1 MKLPQFL
8 MLIPFLKRLM
18 VETSAEA
25 VHKACK
31 ILEENGI
38 QYRIQTYR
46 MRGIIG
52 TGMESSSYMR
62 FNVSQNK
69 WGSQPSTSYGIFVR
83 QKDYETAR
91 VLTGSIELG

>member
-8 MLIPFLKRLM
+8 MLIPFLKKLM

-31 ILEENGI
+31 LLEQNGI

-62 FNVSQNK
+62 FNMSQNK

-83 QKDYETAR
+83 RKDYETSR

>member
-8 MLIPFLKRLM
+8 MFIPFLKKLM

-31 ILEENGI
+31 ILDENRI
-38 QYRIQTYR
+38 PYRVQTLR
-46 MRGIIG
+46 LRGIIG

-69 WGSQPSTSYGIFVR
+69 WGSQPTTSYAIFVR
-83 QKDYETAR
+83 REDYETAR
-91 VLTGSIELG
+91 QLTGSIKME

>member
-8 MLIPFLKRLM
+8 MFIPFLKKLM

-25 VHKACK
+25 VHKTCK

-52 TGMESSSYMR
+52 TGLESSTYMR
-62 FNVSQNK
+62 FNVSRDK
-69 WGSQPSTSYGIFVR
+69 WGSRTTTSYALYVR
-83 QKDYETAR
+83 RKDYEVAR
-91 VLTGSIELG
+91 QLTGSIKLG

>member
-8 MLIPFLKRLM
+8 MFIPFLKKLM

-25 VHKACK
+25 VHKTCK

-52 TGMESSSYMR
+52 TGLESSTYMR
-62 FNVSQNK
+62 FNMSQNK

-83 QKDYETAR
+83 HKDYETACK
-91 VLTGSIELG
+91 LTGSIELG